1 MNDRS
6 RFYRK
11 ILYVFGFLAL
21 LVPIAMLSSPGVLN
35 DQGQLVGRPG
45 KLAQIR
51 HEAKLGQADLGEIDP
66 AGETMKLAT
75 LGLKGIAVNILW
87 NRANDYK
94 MKENWTALSA
104 TLEQIRKLVP
114 NYVSVWQFQAWNLS
128 YNVSVEFDDYRDRY
142 RWVIRGI
149 NFLREGTRYNAN
161 NPPLLWDMGWTIG
174 QKIGRA
180 DEHVQFRRLFKEDDE
195 FHGPRR
201 KEDRDNWL
209 VGQKWFRQAEHAV
222 DNLGARI
229 SGLNPNLDVGQKR
242 GKSPLIFFS
251 DAPKCQ
257 MNYAEAMEEE
267 GTFGEV
273 AQNAW
278 EAAGE
283 MWTDYGA
290 RDLATTYNEDI
301 QLNDEERQTEQS
313 KKALAKLEGLLP
325 EGEREK
331 IRQEKQDKL
340 TNREKIALNMD
351 PGKRNPEQQ
360 GLMYSVEEKIKVT
373 PSDLANRAP
382 EKNRPEALELAD
394 QAMRA
399 ENIAGIID
407 RYREIVNF
415 DYWRLRCNVEQTDN
429 ALQGRRLLYQ
439 ASRDF
444 DPGSKLPE
452 AKQQFEAGFQKW
464 RAVLDEFPALLSENT
479 MTEDLA
485 DYIKIYERLLQ
496 QIEEKLPD
504 DFPLKDVIERE
515 QEHLDEP
522 PPVDQGEKAKET
534 LKELGVEE

>member
-1 MNDRS
+1 MNNRS

-11 ILYVFGFLAL
+11 MLYLFGFLAL

-51 HEAKLGQADLGEIDP
+51 HEAKLSQADLGEIDP

-149 NFLREGTRYNAN
+149 NFLKEGTRYNAN

-195 FHGPRR
+195 FHGARR

-209 VGQKWFRQAEHAV
+209 VGQQWFRQAENAV
-222 DNLGARI
+222 DNLGALI
-229 SGLNPNLDVGQKR
+229 SGLNPNLDIGQKR

-273 AQNAW
+273 AQKAW
-278 EAAGE
+278 KDAGK
-283 MWTDYGA
+283 MWTEYGN

-301 QLNDEERQTEQS
+301 QLNEKERQTE
-313 KKALAKLEGLLP
+313 LAKKDLADLEKMLP
-325 EGEREK
+325 AGEREK
-331 IRQEKQDKL
+331 IRQEKIKAL
-340 TNREKIALNMD
+340 SNREQIALNMD
-351 PGKRNPEQQ
+351 PGKRNPDQQ
-360 GLMYSVEEKIKVT
+360 NLMYGVEEKIKVT
-373 PSDLANRAP
+373 PSNLANRVP
-382 EKNRPEALELAD
+382 EKQRPEALELAD
-394 QAMRA
+394 KVMRE

-439 ASRDF
+439 ASLDF
-444 DPGSKLPE
+444 DPGGKLPE
-452 AKQQFEAGFQKW
+452 AKQQFEEGFKKW
-464 RAVLDEFPALLSENT
+464 RAVLDEFPALLNENT

-485 DYIKIYERLLQ
+485 DYIKIYERLLH
-496 QIEEKLPD
+496 QIEEKLPE

-522 PPVDQGEKAKET
+522 PVVDQGVEAKEK